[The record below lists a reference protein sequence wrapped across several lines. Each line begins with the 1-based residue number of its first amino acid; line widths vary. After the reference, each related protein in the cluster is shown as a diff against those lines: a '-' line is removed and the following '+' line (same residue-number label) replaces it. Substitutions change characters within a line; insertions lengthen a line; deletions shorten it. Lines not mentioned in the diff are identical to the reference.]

1 MKAKNIMFQLTPKA
15 EVTYLFDDDTIGE
28 ALEKLKEKRY
38 SSVPI
43 VCRQTGT
50 YMGTITEGDIL
61 WELCT
66 HKAGDFEDTCAQRVC
81 NVKRYRD
88 NEPVDVNTN
97 MEDLVAKVSNQNFVP
112 VIDSMNCFIGI
123 VTRRAVI
130 AYLKEHQGQ

>member
-1 MKAKNIMFQLTPKA
+1 MFDLTPKA
-15 EVTYLFDDDTIGE
+15 EVTYLYDDDTIKE
-28 ALEKLKEKRY
+28 ALGKLKDKRY

-43 VCRQTGT
+43 VCRQTGA

-66 HKAGDFEDTCAQRVC
+66 HKAGDFEDTCNTRVC

-97 MEDLVAKVSNQNFVP
+97 MDDLVAKVSTQNFVP

-123 VTRRAVI
+123 ITRRAVI
-130 AYLKEHQGQ
+130 AYLKAHQAE